1 MNVKELKDYRKYT
14 SNNGTDK
21 NSTSSEYINE
31 SITSIFEDINNIPS
45 SNDDDINTN
54 VTLSKYL
61 TSEADNV
68 ILRLGHP
75 RKTADETSIH
85 HVNAK
90 ELNNYRK
97 YTSEKDTYKNSTP
110 SKYIHENTTSI
121 FEDINNVPSSS
132 DVNNSVTSSKYLTSE
147 AENVVLRLGY
157 PRKTTGYLT
166 IGLCTVP
173 RLGASY
179 LMTTLQSLIQ
189 NMADNEKKEVVIV
202 IYLGSLDEDWVT
214 STAESIDSFFH
225 DEILDG
231 IILAVQPRRH
241 IYPDFGEVTKRNFND
256 SLQRVHWRTKQN
268 IDFAILFAYSKNL
281 SRYYIH
287 IEDDVIAARNFV
299 GEIKAY
305 QSKLKTGTWFCIEFS
320 TLGFIGKLFHSYDLE
335 VVSNFLLLFKDEQP
349 CDLLIN
355 HLKRIMLQP
364 KDIRSTVGLFQHR
377 GVISSLKDKRQL
389 LTDNSFKDK
398 KKKETHYV
406 EMVEIINPSAYIKTN
421 LSKYSTFSPE
431 KAFSSLS
438 SDYFWA
444 SSPTKGSYYKIEFK
458 KPTNLFHVY
467 VKTGHP
473 AKPNDILK
481 KGEIHLKVSGMN
493 NTCGKTVWTANFI
506 GGIVE
511 IGANKSFFVFNI
523 KCVVI
528 VVTENQSN
536 WVIISE
542 IKLN

>member
-1 MNVKELKDYRKYT
+1 MYD
-14 SNNGTDK
+14 
-21 NSTSSEYINE
+21 
-31 SITSIFEDINNIPS
+31 
-45 SNDDDINTN
+45 
-54 VTLSKYL
+54 
-61 TSEADNV
+61 
-68 ILRLGHP
+68 
-75 RKTADETSIH
+75 
-85 HVNAK
+85 
-90 ELNNYRK
+90 
-97 YTSEKDTYKNSTP
+97 
-110 SKYIHENTTSI
+110 
-121 FEDINNVPSSS
+121 
-132 DVNNSVTSSKYLTSE
+132 
-147 AENVVLRLGY
+147 
-157 PRKTTGYLT
+157 
-166 IGLCTVP
+166 
-173 RLGASY
+173 
-179 LMTTLQSLIQ
+179 
-189 NMADNEKKEVVIV
+189 IV
-202 IYLGSLDEDWVT
+202 ITVL
-214 STAESIDSFFH
+214 SFPF
-225 DEILDG
+225 
-231 IILAVQPRRH
+231 R
-241 IYPDFGEVTKRNFND
+241 EVTKRNFND

-268 IDFAILFAYSKNL
+268 IDFAILFVYSKNL

-444 SSPTKGSYYKIEFK
+444 SSPTKDSYYKIEFK

-506 GGIVE
+506 GGIVD